1 MLGEAGDEH
10 GPLGLVSGSADAP
23 AVVTRFELLPTRAS
37 SLARLL
43 LLRTPRNASLRI
55 RRAFGPYALRVP
67 PLYAK
72 EQCGTPRIR
81 RARE

>member
-1 MLGEAGDEH
+1 MLVEAGDEQ
-10 GPLGLVSGSADAP
+10 GLLGLRSGSADAP
-23 AVVTRFELLPTRAS
+23 AVATRFELLRTRAS

-43 LLRTPRNASLRI
+43 LLRTPRNASLPP
-55 RRAFGPYALRVP
+55 RRAFGPNALRVP
-67 PLYAK
+67 PLHAK